1 MNHRAAYAIAYTIAA
16 VKKETK
22 DPHKRPPMR
31 KIIIVAFHGSTG
43 GSLAYITAFMTHT
56 LLVFYRSRAW

>member
-31 KIIIVAFHGSTG
+31 KIIIVACIGSTRV
-43 GSLAYITAFMTHT
+43 SLAYIVAYNLNH
-56 LLVFYRSRAW
+56 L

>member
-1 MNHRAAYAIAYTIAA
+1 MSHQASHAITYTIAA

-31 KIIIVAFHGSTG
+31 KIIIVACHGSTG
-43 GSLAYITAFMTHT
+43 DALAYIITCM
-56 LLVFYRSRAW
+56 L